1 MLLSVVIPVF
11 NEEQTVG
18 NIIKRVKAVL
28 SKLGCRYEIIV
39 VDDYSGDQSLK
50 ISKKAGARVY
60 QLKTHMGKGYA
71 LRAGLAKAKG
81 EIVVTIDSD
90 GSHRPE
96 ELPLLLAPVLKNQA
110 DLAIGSR
117 YLSQKPVV
125 ARRLNAFGVRL
136 FNFLIRL
143 FTRTAV
149 SDSQSGYRV
158 MKSAVL
164 ADMHLKS
171 GEYEIESE
179 MLVKTAKLGFRV
191 VEVPITFEQRTY
203 GRSRLDPLVDGFKI
217 LLSIMSA
224 YIGGL

>member
-18 NIIKRVKAVL
+18 NIIKRVKAVMA
-28 SKLGCRYEIIV
+28 KLGCKYEIIV
-39 VDDYSGDQSLK
+39 VDDYSGDQSLE

-110 DLAIGSR
+110 DLVIGSR

-179 MLVKTAKLGFRV
+179 MLVKTARLGFRV
-191 VEVPITFEQRTY
+191 VEVPITFVQRTY

>member
-18 NIIKRVKAVL
+18 NIIKRVKTVL
-28 SKLGCRYEIIV
+28 AKLGCRYEIIV
-39 VDDYSGDQSLK
+39 VDDYSGDQSLQ
-50 ISKKAGARVY
+50 ISKKARARVY
-60 QLKTHMGKGYA
+60 QLKAHMGKGYA

-110 DLAIGSR
+110 DLVIGSR

-136 FNFLIRL
+136 FNFLIRV

-164 ADMHLKS
+164 AGMHLKS

-179 MLVKTAKLGFRV
+179 MLVKTARLGFRV

>member
-1 MLLSVVIPVF
+1 
-11 NEEQTVG
+11 
-18 NIIKRVKAVL
+18 
-28 SKLGCRYEIIV
+28 
-39 VDDYSGDQSLK
+39 
-50 ISKKAGARVY
+50 
-60 QLKTHMGKGYA
+60 
-71 LRAGLAKAKG
+71 
-81 EIVVTIDSD
+81 
-90 GSHRPE
+90 
-96 ELPLLLAPVLKNQA
+96 LPLLLAPVLKNQA
-110 DLAIGSR
+110 DLVIGSR
-117 YLSQKPVV
+117 YLNRKPVV

-136 FNFLIRL
+136 FNFLIRV

-164 ADMHLKS
+164 AGMHLQS

-179 MLVKTAKLGFRV
+179 MLVKTARLGFRV